1 MNKNVF
7 FALSSVLVIYL
18 SYYLN
23 YKIPNYPLTIYSPIL
38 MLLGYLPI
46 ALIERRVLEK
56 TSNNV
61 IKTIIS
67 LHVAITLFMIIVY
80 LIVIV
85 VLNLIG

>member
-1 MNKNVF
+1 
-7 FALSSVLVIYL
+7 
-18 SYYLN
+18 
-23 YKIPNYPLTIYSPIL
+23 
-38 MLLGYLPI
+38 MLFGYFPI

-56 TSNNV
+56 TSNKV

-67 LHVAITLFMIIVY
+67 LHVAITIFMIIVY